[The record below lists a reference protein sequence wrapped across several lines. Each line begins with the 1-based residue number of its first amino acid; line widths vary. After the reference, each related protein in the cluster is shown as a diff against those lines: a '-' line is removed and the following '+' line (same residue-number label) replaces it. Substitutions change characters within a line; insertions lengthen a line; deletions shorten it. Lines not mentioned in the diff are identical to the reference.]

1 MASSSTPIMDTR
13 LIEKFEGRN
22 FQLWK
27 WRMEIILRDKG
38 LLNITNGGEAY
49 PVDKKR
55 DINSLTN
62 EEKIAIETFLIKDNR
77 AYSLICLS
85 LGDLPARQI
94 KSAKSSNEV
103 WKKLNTL
110 YETKN
115 TTNRLIL
122 KKRLTNMRMKDNE
135 TMTEYLDKFRT
146 ATEELEA
153 IGSPME
159 EEDLIA
165 TLLNSLPSSYDNLIV
180 SLESR
185 ADQIDLDFIHARL
198 LQEELRRDKRG
209 EEDETLFISKTETK
223 KEEAN
228 LTKGGKKLLS
238 KEELSKVTCYYCNKK
253 GHFANRCFKKISDKN
268 KEGEEAHHTQGDSE
282 YLFSS
287 STETHLDNLWYLD
300 SGATMHMAYKRDI
313 FKNYTKLDKPRTV
326 KMGDHNIQRGIG
338 IGDIQVNMKHGK
350 FGILSKVLHVPG
362 LKKNL
367 LSISKI
373 SDLGFTVNFNQE
385 KMCYI

>member
-1 MASSSTPIMDTR
+1 MKHFFLKT
-13 LIEKFEGRN
+13 IEH
-22 FQLWK
+22 
-27 WRMEIILRDKG
+27 I
-38 LLNITNGGEAY
+38 
-49 PVDKKR
+49 V
-55 DINSLTN
+55 
-62 EEKIAIETFLIKDNR
+62 
-77 AYSLICLS
+77 LICLS

-94 KSAKSSNEV
+94 KNARTSNEV

-110 YETKN
+110 YESKN
-115 TTNRLIL
+115 TTNKLIL
-122 KKRLTNMRMKDNE
+122 KKCLTNMRMKDNE

-159 EEDLIA
+159 EEDLIS
-165 TLLNSLPSSYDNLIV
+165 TLLNSLPSSYDNLII

-185 ADQIDLDFIHARL
+185 GDEITLDFVHARL
-198 LQEELRRDKRG
+198 LQEELRREKRG
-209 EEDETLFISKTETK
+209 EEGETLFISKTENK

-228 LTKGGKKLLS
+228 LTKSGKKLLS

-268 KEGEEAHHTQGDSE
+268 KENEEAHHTQGEGE

-287 STETHLDNLWYLD
+287 STETHSDNLWYLD
-300 SGATMHMAYKRDI
+300 SGATMHMAYNRDI
-313 FKNYTKLDKPRTV
+313 FKTYTKLDKPKTV
-326 KMGDHNIQRGIG
+326 KMGDHNVQRGIG
-338 IGDIQVNMKHGK
+338 IGDVLVQMKHGK
-350 FGILSKVLHVPG
+350 FGTLSKVLYVPG

-373 SDLGFTVNFNQE
+373 SDLGYTINFGQE
-385 KMCYI
+385 KCVILDKDMKQVAWGARTGNLYSLSNDPIQ